1 MHKTNENRKIKR
13 KTENQF
19 SVFLFDNS
27 KRKTAKKVVGIF
39 AGGRKITGRVI
50 GGGGVYIGGGV
61 ESGRVKKWTRR
72 GSEKKRVHTWTI
84 DTSCS
89 LPVLP
94 LDCLLNYII
103 CHYMSGWVLAVW
115 F

>member
-19 SVFLFDNS
+19 SVFLFYNS
-27 KRKTAKKVVGIF
+27 KRKTAKKDVGIF
-39 AGGRKITGRVI
+39 AGRRKITGRVI
-50 GGGGVYIGGGV
+50 VVGGVYIGGV
-61 ESGRVKKWTRR
+61 EPGRVKKWTRR

-94 LDCLLNYII
+94 LDCLLNYITVVI
-103 CHYMSGWVLAVW
+103 CQAGV
-115 F
+115 